1 MAIVRKYFMKCSFM
15 TDIVATVFA
24 TILEAKYCEKV
35 GYNIILH
42 KHTPATIIDGSYS
55 VHYR

>member
-15 TDIVATVFA
+15 TDIVATVPLF
-24 TILEAKYCEKV
+24 LEAKYCEKV

-42 KHTPATIIDGSYS
+42 KHTPAT
-55 VHYR
+55 